1 MEFMKKIGVWIGAV
15 ALIVSAVVFYVFV
28 VKDAGKMRSEIM
40 SEVVSRRDKLKT
52 MARKGQ
58 ETKGPEWIENAKKQT
73 KIWEQ
78 ERNQL
83 RELVVKQ
90 PRRAQTRW
98 FYDDEFG
105 AVRTEI
111 RERSQ
116 WLTRYDVATVALS
129 DVAGRSPKFSGIS
142 LSLESWGGKLPQDAD
157 IQRAQTTYWF
167 QKDMVDLLTYNE
179 PNIINNILAIR
190 KDKLLPDLFAVV
202 RNPQPGEP
210 SARLRFAE
218 QETLS
223 NALIDILTA
232 PNGCDLRVILSRYEM
247 EVEGKKQSL
256 WQWVYDLTFSAPQKA
271 FIDALEADEHVNLVT
286 FIMDLRTVRFRDDLL
301 GLLRKH
307 LSEAPDELGV
317 VIKYL
322 DAPTPALERTLRRE
336 IGGWEAVLVADV
348 IGYAVSLVDERDF
361 ELVLENHRP
370 PVLGIGFNYQRGTHD
385 LSSRGV
391 NGYIPFPFSLRV
403 TMEFQKFPVFWR
415 RLMTSD
421 WRIAILSMK
430 AERASARATEAD
442 IDRGSRG
449 SGMDEE
455 TGEDGRE
462 EEEMVTRVEAVPQR
476 IVTFDMTC
484 EGRLF
489 LPLAMEAYPE
499 WKERIP
505 GLDGS
510 SEGGG
515 ASSRDRNGSSR
526 SGKPPGSSR
535 GGPPGPPGGPR

>member
-1 MEFMKKIGVWIGAV
+1 MEFIKKIGVWIAAV
-15 ALIVSAVVFYVFV
+15 VLIVSAIMFYLLV
-28 VKDAGKMRSEIM
+28 VKDAGKERAERMQEI
-40 SEVVSRRDKLKT
+40 ETRRDDLNR
-52 MARKGQ
+52 MAGK
-58 ETKGPEWIENAKKQT
+58 ETKGPEWIQYAEKQT
-73 KIWEQ
+73 NIWEQ

-83 RELVVKQ
+83 REFVVRQ

-116 WLTRYDVATVALS
+116 WLNRYDQETEQLRAVAK
-129 DVAGRSPKFSGIS
+129 RSRRFSGIG
-142 LSLESWGGKLPQDAD
+142 LAFQSWGGKLPQDWE
-157 IQRAQTTYWF
+157 IQKAQTDFWF
-167 QKDMVDLLTYNE
+167 QKDMIDLLTYNE
-179 PNIINNILAIR
+179 PDVINDILAIR

-202 RNPQPGEP
+202 RNPQPEEP
-210 SARLRFAE
+210 SARLRFAAP
-218 QETLS
+218 ETLS
-223 NALIDILTA
+223 SALIDILTA

-271 FIDALEADEHVNLVT
+271 FIDALETDEHVNLVS

-307 LSEAPDELGV
+307 LSEAPDQLGV

-322 DAPTPALERTLRRE
+322 ETPTPALERTLRRE

-348 IGYAVSLVDERDF
+348 IGYAVSLVDKRDF

-370 PVLGIGFNYQRGTHD
+370 PVLGIGFSYQKGKQD
-385 LSSRGV
+385 LWSEGV
-391 NGYIPFPFSLRV
+391 NGYIPFPFTLRV

-415 RLMTSD
+415 RLMISD
-421 WRIAILSMK
+421 WRIAILTMK
-430 AERASARATEAD
+430 VDRSSARAVGMDASE
-442 IDRGSRG
+442 RSHPGSRG
-449 SGMDEE
+449 P
-455 TGEDGRE
+455 
-462 EEEMVTRVEAVPQR
+462 EMVPETREPVPAETPKEKDEAITRVEAVPQR
-476 IVTFDMTC
+476 IVTFTMTC

-489 LPLAMEAYPE
+489 LPLARKAYPE

-505 GLDGS
+505 EMKVPS
-510 SEGGG
+510 VREGG
-515 ASSRDRNGSSR
+515 R
-526 SGKPPGSSR
+526 PGEEY
-535 GGPPGPPGGPR
+535 GEQGP